1 MALFRPVTCVY
12 GMHMAEQRAARPEC
26 KKRRRRAWR
35 RDGEKERKKKIC
47 MCIAATL
54 PLFHSVAKR
63 KMTLQNDRKLQQQYE
78 STIDEFGEGRLTL
91 REDKAGCVGKARC
104 SSGGGLLILITLRTL
119 AGRFEACWGTML
131 VCKKHNLCAM
141 LLFKMCLHSNQN
153 ELF

>member
-1 MALFRPVTCVY
+1 
-12 GMHMAEQRAARPEC
+12 
-26 KKRRRRAWR
+26 
-35 RDGEKERKKKIC
+35 
-47 MCIAATL
+47 
-54 PLFHSVAKR
+54 
-63 KMTLQNDRKLQQQYE
+63 MTMQNDRKLQQQYE

-141 LLFKMCLHSNQN
+141 LLF
-153 ELF
+153 